1 MAKKELIH
9 RFENSSMVMSPAFP
23 SIKLKRPVK
32 RCSRISRTTILPF
45 VTHSTAVV
53 NQPRDSLVG
62 QGHMHCYSQDLASE
76 TYF

>member
-9 RFENSSMVMSPAFP
+9 RFENSSMVVSPASP

-32 RCSRISRTTILPF
+32 HCSRISRTTILPF

-53 NQPRDSLVG
+53 N
-62 QGHMHCYSQDLASE
+62 
-76 TYF
+76 